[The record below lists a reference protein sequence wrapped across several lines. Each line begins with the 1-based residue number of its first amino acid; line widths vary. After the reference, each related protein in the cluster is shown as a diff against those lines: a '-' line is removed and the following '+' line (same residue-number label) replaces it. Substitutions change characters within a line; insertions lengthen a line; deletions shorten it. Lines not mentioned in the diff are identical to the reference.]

1 MRWSPSGDLAMETN
15 WLFEPSDTWT
25 EEDCLDV
32 TTFSLLIDVG
42 FLNIDRLLDR
52 KSDRTP
58 ATTSTNYRPNPAQL
72 KDLADFSI
80 ARHRSLTITEP

>member
-1 MRWSPSGDLAMETN
+1 METN
-15 WLFEPSDTWT
+15 RLFEPSDTWT

-42 FLNIDRLLDR
+42 FLNIDRLRDR

-58 ATTSTNYRPNPAQL
+58 ATTSTKYGPNPAQI
-72 KDLADFSI
+72 KDFADFWH